1 MASWSSLTFLMSGKR
16 FLRASLAVMDMPE
29 VLLKW
34 YRILYQK
41 ASDMGGPA
49 SGSAASGSSRRFRP
63 GFWHFAGISAGLAFS
78 GRIERATQ
86 LGGAPAGH
94 VLYGE

>member
-29 VLLKW
+29 VLLEW

-41 ASDMGGPA
+41 ASDMDGPA
-49 SGSAASGSSRRFRP
+49 CRECGDRSSRRFRP

-86 LGGAPAGH
+86 LGGAPAGP
-94 VLYGE
+94 VPYGE